1 MKSFIF
7 ILGLSLTFCLVDITN
22 HQNMINFINKLRT
35 TWNSK
40 FYKKDISFP
49 IMSQIK
55 KENMQLPEKTI
66 FKSTNDIFPT
76 DYDLREAYPQ
86 CGSIREIRNKSLET
100 CSIPSAGV
108 MSDRICIISKGE
120 LQTRVSSAY
129 LALCSNYDC
138 IIPSFAFKFWVDN
151 GIPSGGSYGD
161 INTCIPY
168 FYPPDKEV
176 CPKSC
181 QEGYPKTLEED
192 KSFGESYYSVKGE
205 ENIMKEIY
213 ENGSVVGQ
221 FSVYEDFLSY
231 YSGIYQHIHGSYL
244 GSHYVRII
252 GWGIDNGIKYW
263 LVANSWG
270 ESWGDKGFFKIRRG
284 TNECGIESSTV
295 TGMPK
300 L

>member
-66 FKSTNDIFPT
+66 FKSINDIFPT

-129 LALCSNYDC
+129 LALCSNYEF

-176 CPKSC
+176 FLKVA
-181 QEGYPKTLEED
+181 KKDIL
-192 KSFGESYYSVKGE
+192 KLLKKIKVLVK
-205 ENIMKEIY
+205 
-213 ENGSVVGQ
+213 V
-221 FSVYEDFLSY
+221 
-231 YSGIYQHIHGSYL
+231 
-244 GSHYVRII
+244 II
-252 GWGIDNGIKYW
+252 
-263 LVANSWG
+263 L
-270 ESWGDKGFFKIRRG
+270 
-284 TNECGIESSTV
+284 
-295 TGMPK
+295 
-300 L
+300 